1 MGSEGSGGEGAPRQ
15 AQTGLG
21 SRGVVQLRSVG
32 LASRGMAAPMQSS
45 DAWACMET
53 MELESPKCE
62 VKGES
67 HIRDL
72 KRKATEVTL
81 GLGAAAL
88 LLGYTT
94 GAACA
99 MKHVADGA
107 VTGQWQPLPVLAR
120 EITYSVASTTAATF
134 AGAVA
139 GPLLGVALMGRLLL
153 RPALMLSSLHLSSQW
168 VRRRLLGADGL
179 VARLRSGELEAQL
192 EALSAIV
199 AKAAANPAF
208 RARFTKLAGVEHLLQ
223 LLITCLAQLN
233 SDPAAAACC
242 CCPLGFPAASSQG
255 QRL

>member
-1 MGSEGSGGEGAPRQ
+1 MQGSAQLHIASVRPRTAAAILTPLPETRCWNYLQEPDAVLHDTGPGAGGQRKCACANGRTVVTSHPDGTITCTLADPGFHPAQYSRSRSRSPAATPQARNLTTPTLHNPGAELHSSQARSVMGSEGSGGEGAPRQ

-45 DAWACMET
+45 DAWSCMET

-72 KRKATEVTL
+72 KRKAAEVTL

-134 AGAVA
+134 A
-139 GPLLGVALMGRLLL
+139 
-153 RPALMLSSLHLSSQW
+153 
-168 VRRRLLGADGL
+168 
-179 VARLRSGELEAQL
+179 
-192 EALSAIV
+192 
-199 AKAAANPAF
+199 
-208 RARFTKLAGVEHLLQ
+208 
-223 LLITCLAQLN
+223 
-233 SDPAAAACC
+233 
-242 CCPLGFPAASSQG
+242 
-255 QRL
+255 